1 MAQNL
6 ATYAPDEVVVII
18 SQPSSGVSTRVTG
31 FMEDSFVNIARD
43 MDSWSHTTGADNLA
57 TRVYSANDSGKI
69 TLSVMQSSNSNDV
82 LTQIWSRDRS
92 LKNSQGLFTI
102 LVADKTG
109 RSVYSSTE
117 AYIGKI
123 PDSVFGNGVNG
134 REWVVHC
141 TNLSHSIAGNSIV
154 STEVVEI
161 LNKLGTD
168 VADEWKQ

>member
-1 MAQNL
+1 MQNL

-18 SQPSSGVSTRVTG
+18 SQPSSGISTRVTG
-31 FMEDSFVNIARD
+31 FMEDSFINIARD
-43 MDSWSHTTGADNLA
+43 TDSWSHTTGADNLA

-69 TLSVMQSSNSNDV
+69 TLAVMQTSNSNDV
-82 LTQIWSRDRS
+82 LNALWSRDRS

-102 LVADKTG
+102 LVTDKSG

-134 REWVVHC
+134 REWVINC
-141 TNLSHSIAGNSIV
+141 TKLTHSVAGNSVV
-154 STEVVEI
+154 SPEIVEI

-168 VADEWKQ
+168 IAGEWKQ